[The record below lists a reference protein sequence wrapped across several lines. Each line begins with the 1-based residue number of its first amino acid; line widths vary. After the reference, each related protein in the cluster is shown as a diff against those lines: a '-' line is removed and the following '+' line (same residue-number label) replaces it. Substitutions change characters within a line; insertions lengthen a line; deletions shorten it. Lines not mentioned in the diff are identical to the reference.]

1 MRSWLKEL
9 RKEAGLRQKD
19 LADALGMTEGYFCLI
34 EQGKRMRCM
43 NVDTLTRIAEKTGT
57 DVNTVLRKE
66 LDFWK
71 SSSMR

>member
-1 MRSWLKEL
+1 MREWLKEL

-19 LADALGMTEGYFCLI
+19 LADALGWTAGYFCLI
-34 EQGKRMRCM
+34 EQGKRVKCM
-43 NVDTLTRIAEKTGT
+43 DANTLSRIAEVAGT
-57 DVNTVLRKE
+57 DVNTLLRKE

>member
-1 MRSWLKEL
+1 MRAWLKEL

-19 LADALGMTEGYFCLI
+19 LADALGWTEGYFCLI
-34 EQGKRMRCM
+34 EQGKRVKCM
-43 NVDTLTRIAEKTGT
+43 DANTLSRIAEVAGT